1 MPQRLVDYLRTRLS
15 ILDDPRSLGEPLTDA
30 RLGAYWK
37 YRVGEWRIICDIQ
50 DDRIVVRVLR
60 LGNRREVYRGRAVAS
75 QAEGQSLNTLAQEAW
90 AERVAA
96 RGPDKRLHEAPGPID
111 MGLPSADRTVP
122 HADGVAQH
130 VQQARRG

>member
-50 DDRIVVRVLR
+50 DDRIVVRMLR
-60 LGNRREVYRGRAVAS
+60 PGNRREVYR
-75 QAEGQSLNTLAQEAW
+75 
-90 AERVAA
+90 
-96 RGPDKRLHEAPGPID
+96 
-111 MGLPSADRTVP
+111 
-122 HADGVAQH
+122 
-130 VQQARRG
+130 